1 MSDDYKNF
9 KTMMKHKK
17 EAMYLISIDN
27 IDEKIFDK
35 VLECVTC
42 RPDDGIDRYVEIF
55 ISHEIEHETFKVIGD
70 KLGIRENRVRQSHMR
85 YIRHIRYIY
94 KLLLMAEKNSGSPIR
109 ETLVFAAYRYLKE
122 RTATDLFRYLGK
134 DECDYTFMSIQE
146 AMQVIEESLKTR
158 DAVFLHNSLEAF
170 KEAGYT
176 PRYKNLSTAT
186 K

>member
-1 MSDDYKNF
+1 M
-9 KTMMKHKK
+9 
-17 EAMYLISIDN
+17 
-27 IDEKIFDK
+27 
-35 VLECVTC
+35 
-42 RPDDGIDRYVEIF
+42 
-55 ISHEIEHETFKVIGD
+55 IGEE
-70 KLGIRENRVRQSHMR
+70 LGISADRVRQVYMR
-85 YIRHIRYIY
+85 YIRRIRIIY
-94 KLLLMAEKNSGSPIR
+94 KLLLIAEKNSGSPIR

-158 DAVFLHNSLEAF
+158 DAVFLRNSLEAF